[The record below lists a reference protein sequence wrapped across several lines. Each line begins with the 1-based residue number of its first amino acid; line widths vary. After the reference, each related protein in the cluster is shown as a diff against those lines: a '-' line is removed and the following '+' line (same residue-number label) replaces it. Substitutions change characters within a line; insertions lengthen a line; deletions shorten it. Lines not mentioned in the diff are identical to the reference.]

1 MCVPEILNVFDDL
14 NVPICNSSQG
24 DINLLALFG
33 TDSLIP
39 EFKCDCL
46 DPCYQQKYKY
56 KVSKYHVYICTT
68 LSFQRLKV
76 LKTKRTLLY
85 LE

>member
-14 NVPICNSSQG
+14 NIPKCNSSQG
-24 DINLLALFG
+24 DRNLLALFG

-39 EFKCDCL
+39 AFKCDCL

-56 KVSKYHVYICTT
+56 KVSEY
-68 LSFQRLKV
+68 
-76 LKTKRTLLY
+76 
-85 LE
+85 